1 MPPHPDSP
9 NLSATPGSPMRG
21 SPIKSSFHSR
31 NLSSLSDDRI
41 TELLELAREL
51 KTQTKSVEDS
61 VNDALVEFGG
71 LAHRSRDNAYALGH
85 LKEHVVTTE
94 RSVKDTDANVKDNLS
109 QIRATLDTL
118 QENNKVVSTI
128 SDSLL
133 ESNKDVSR
141 QLKNH
146 ESHLRSILSTSSEHR
161 EFPKMIKKFSD
172 LFDEQNEKVM
182 EVLSFIHEDISNVEL
197 KTRINDSFNIIE
209 SLSKQ
214 VTQQQTDLSGIA
226 ERLTSTNSSDEQLTL
241 LKDLCTKLDN
251 SKDSG
256 LTKSEVSDVVNET
269 NAQQLVP
276 LLTEISQNLATA
288 DKSDES
294 SEKVNTILTKM
305 DELLKQSTIPADNQQ
320 QILDKLEQLSS
331 STDGHKKLQSNL
343 ESLLQNQASKE
354 DMQALLDEEKSL
366 KAIVEGFVEKLDSYS
381 AERNATVKNDDDST
395 LTKRIDELQR
405 EQAESIQTFSNQVLE
420 KVHDKAEL
428 TSILESVKTHI
439 TDSLQTHKD
448 IIESLKQPDNSDRL
462 KALETQLEQQSTG
475 RLDELKKLFI
485 EHQTGPKL
493 DEFMTCIQQKLTDT
507 HSETSKTITDIQSDV
522 RSLVD
527 FQYGDISSFGEQVQ
541 TILARLDEIKL
552 QEGTE
557 ARVSEAEA
565 RAKMFEQRA
574 KEAEEK
580 LLASTRDAK
589 EVEQVNE
596 KLESKSQLE
605 SEISTLQQTK
615 ATLTE
620 EVQAMKTELSI
631 RYEDFNKIEQRVEH
645 FEQRLNQAILE
656 RSKGILGS
664 TTMTII
670 NNNNALPPNSAG
682 STTTTSPERAPLKTN
697 SNSKRNLSFAPEAD
711 SIEDLPIGKE
721 NDLAV
726 AKRGSPYSKP
736 SHNKGRSISLFV
748 DH

>member
-1 MPPHPDSP
+1 
-9 NLSATPGSPMRG
+9 
-21 SPIKSSFHSR
+21 
-31 NLSSLSDDRI
+31 
-41 TELLELAREL
+41 
-51 KTQTKSVEDS
+51 
-61 VNDALVEFGG
+61 
-71 LAHRSRDNAYALGH
+71 
-85 LKEHVVTTE
+85 
-94 RSVKDTDANVKDNLS
+94 
-109 QIRATLDTL
+109 
-118 QENNKVVSTI
+118 
-128 SDSLL
+128 
-133 ESNKDVSR
+133 
-141 QLKNH
+141 
-146 ESHLRSILSTSSEHR
+146 
-161 EFPKMIKKFSD
+161 
-172 LFDEQNEKVM
+172 
-182 EVLSFIHEDISNVEL
+182 
-197 KTRINDSFNIIE
+197 
-209 SLSKQ
+209 
-214 VTQQQTDLSGIA
+214 
-226 ERLTSTNSSDEQLTL
+226 
-241 LKDLCTKLDN
+241 
-251 SKDSG
+251 
-256 LTKSEVSDVVNET
+256 
-269 NAQQLVP
+269 
-276 LLTEISQNLATA
+276 
-288 DKSDES
+288 
-294 SEKVNTILTKM
+294 
-305 DELLKQSTIPADNQQ
+305 
-320 QILDKLEQLSS
+320 
-331 STDGHKKLQSNL
+331 
-343 ESLLQNQASKE
+343 
-354 DMQALLDEEKSL
+354 
-366 KAIVEGFVEKLDSYS
+366 
-381 AERNATVKNDDDST
+381 
-395 LTKRIDELQR
+395 
-405 EQAESIQTFSNQVLE
+405 
-420 KVHDKAEL
+420 
-428 TSILESVKTHI
+428 
-439 TDSLQTHKD
+439 
-448 IIESLKQPDNSDRL
+448 
-462 KALETQLEQQSTG
+462 
-475 RLDELKKLFI
+475 
-485 EHQTGPKL
+485 
-493 DEFMTCIQQKLTDT
+493 MTCIQQKLTDT

>member
-9 NLSATPGSPMRG
+9 NLNATPGSPMRG

-41 TELLELAREL
+41 SELLELAKEL

-94 RSVKDTDANVKDNLS
+94 RSVKDTDATVKDNLA

-146 ESHLRSILSTSSEHR
+146 ESHLRSILSTSAEHR

-172 LFDEQNEKVM
+172 LFDEQNGKVM
-182 EVLSFIHEDISNVEL
+182 EVLNFIHEDISNVEL
-197 KTRINDSFNIIE
+197 KTRINDSFKVIE
-209 SLSKQ
+209 SLSQ
-214 VTQQQTDLSGIA
+214 QFSQQQTDLSAIA
-226 ERLTSTNSSDEQLTL
+226 ERLSSTNSSDEQLAL
-241 LKDLCTKLDN
+241 LKDLCTKLDSSN
-251 SKDSG
+251 AG
-256 LTKSEVSDVVNET
+256 LTRSDVSEVVNE
-269 NAQQLVP
+269 NNSQQLIP
-276 LLTEISQNLATA
+276 MLTQISQNLATA
-288 DKSDES
+288 DKDEATT
-294 SEKVNTILTKM
+294 EKVNTILTKV
-305 DELLKQSTIPADNQQ
+305 DELLKQSTIPSDSQQ
-320 QILDKLEQLSS
+320 QILAKLEQLGNSI
-331 STDGHKKLQSNL
+331 DGHKELQSNL
-343 ESLLQNQASKE
+343 ESLMQKHASKE
-354 DMQALLDEEKSL
+354 DIQALLDEEKSL
-366 KAIVEGFVEKLDSYS
+366 KAIVEGFSQKLDSYS
-381 AERNATVKNDDDST
+381 AERNAAIKNDDNPT
-395 LTKRIDELQR
+395 VTKRIDELQR

-428 TSILESVKTHI
+428 ASILESLKTHI
-439 TDSLQTHKD
+439 TGSLQSHKD
-448 IIESLKQPDNSDRL
+448 TIESLRQPDNSDRL
-462 KALETQLEQQSTG
+462 KALETQLEQQSTSQ
-475 RLDELKKLFI
+475 LEALKTLFI
-485 EHQTGPKL
+485 EQQTGPKL
-493 DEFMTCIQQKLTDT
+493 DDFMNSIQQKLTDT
-507 HSETSKTITDIQSDV
+507 QTETSKTITDIQSDV

-541 TILARLDEIKL
+541 AILTRLDEIKH

-557 ARVSEAEA
+557 ARIAEAEA
-565 RAKMFEQRA
+565 RASMFEQRA

-580 LLASTRDAK
+580 LLASTGDAK
-589 EVEQVNE
+589 EIEQINK
-596 KLESKSQLE
+596 KLETKSQLE

-615 ATLTE
+615 ATLAQ

-711 SIEDLPIGKE
+711 SLEGLPIGKE
-721 NDLAV
+721 NDLTV

>member
-485 EHQTGPKL
+485 EHQTGP
-493 DEFMTCIQQKLTDT
+493 
-507 HSETSKTITDIQSDV
+507 
-522 RSLVD
+522 SL
-527 FQYGDISSFGEQVQ
+527 
-541 TILARLDEIKL
+541 
-552 QEGTE
+552 
-557 ARVSEAEA
+557 
-565 RAKMFEQRA
+565 M
-574 KEAEEK
+574 
-580 LLASTRDAK
+580 
-589 EVEQVNE
+589 
-596 KLESKSQLE
+596 
-605 SEISTLQQTK
+605 
-615 ATLTE
+615 
-620 EVQAMKTELSI
+620 
-631 RYEDFNKIEQRVEH
+631 
-645 FEQRLNQAILE
+645 
-656 RSKGILGS
+656 
-664 TTMTII
+664 
-670 NNNNALPPNSAG
+670 NS
-682 STTTTSPERAPLKTN
+682 
-697 SNSKRNLSFAPEAD
+697 
-711 SIEDLPIGKE
+711 
-721 NDLAV
+721 
-726 AKRGSPYSKP
+726 
-736 SHNKGRSISLFV
+736 
-748 DH
+748 